1 MRVALHRIA
10 DHDAGNARDDRI
22 REMVNKNVE
31 RTAM

>member
-1 MRVALHRIA
+1 MRVAVRDIA

-22 REMVNKNVE
+22 REMVNKNGE